1 MFIFKTIV
9 IGIPVSVA
17 GISACWAIKKYME
30 YKTTECS
37 TEGAEVQSSEP
48 NKESEPNPAAVEIE
62 KNKDHSYTRKEEH
75 EEEKCW
81 KNLDPVCKSAAS
93 ICKSVKSFLKTA
105 ASCSITVNESQCDV
119 HQAKLQT
126 NPFRHRINLSIY
138 DKVKMFISSIVLFPL
153 RVIGVATCLV
163 TSYSIASIGLLGVSE
178 EELKSKPMQGWRRTL
193 QAIVSKI
200 MVGLFYCSGFRVRV
214 KGRQAMTREAP
225 ILVLAP
231 HSSVYDA
238 LLVFFLGSPSIVAKE
253 EVKKLPFIGK
263 LVNFTQ
269 PIYVDREDP
278 NSRSKTIEEM
288 VRRATSE
295 DPWQQ
300 TLIFP
305 EGTCSNGK
313 SLITFKPG
321 AFYPGVAVQPVCIRY
336 PNRLDTVT
344 WTWDGPEAW
353 KTVFYT
359 MTQLV
364 TYAEIEFLP
373 PYVPSDEEKRKP
385 KMFASNVRSEMAKC
399 LEVPIVDY
407 SFEDCQLMN
416 KATKLELPSESGLIG
431 VANLRSKYGFD
442 RKDLET
448 DLECFA
454 KIADKKDGV
463 IRLQDLASY
472 LKIRGN
478 NPCLMQI
485 FKAYDQ
491 DSKGFITF
499 KEFIVGKRSASL
511 LCHRT
516 TEIGSCL
523 SASGAWKERLCTFI
537 GQNIA
542 GLST

>member
-1 MFIFKTIV
+1 ML
-9 IGIPVSVA
+9 
-17 GISACWAIKKYME
+17 E
-30 YKTTECS
+30 KTT
-37 TEGAEVQSSEP
+37 
-48 NKESEPNPAAVEIE
+48 
-62 KNKDHSYTRKEEH
+62 
-75 EEEKCW
+75 
-81 KNLDPVCKSAAS
+81 
-93 ICKSVKSFLKTA
+93 
-105 ASCSITVNESQCDV
+105 ASCSTVTGSKCDV
-119 HQAKLQT
+119 GQVKLQT
-126 NPFRHRINLSIY
+126 NPFRHRITLSIY
-138 DKVKMFISSIVLFPL
+138 DKMKMFISSVVLLPL

-163 TSYSIASIGLLGVSE
+163 TSYSIASIGLLGTTE
-178 EELKSKPMQGWRRTL
+178 EQLKSKPMQGSRRTL
-193 QAIVSKI
+193 RAIVSKI

-214 KGRQAMTREAP
+214 KGRQAMAREAP

-231 HSSVYDA
+231 HSSVYDS
-238 LLVFFLGSPSIVAKE
+238 LVVFFLGSPSIVAKE
-253 EVKKLPFIGK
+253 EVKKLPFFGK

-278 NSRSKTIEEM
+278 NSRLKTIQEM

-295 DPWQQ
+295 DSWQQ

-336 PNRLDTVT
+336 PNRLDTPT

-353 KTVFYT
+353 KTVLYT
-359 MTQLV
+359 MTQFV

-373 PYVPSDEEKRKP
+373 PYVPSDEEKREP
-385 KMFASNVRSEMAKC
+385 KIFASNVRSEMAKC

-407 SFEDCQLMN
+407 SFEDCQLMM

-442 RKDLET
+442 RKDLEA
-448 DLECFA
+448 DLDSFA
-454 KIADKKDGV
+454 KIANKKDGV

-472 LKIRGN
+472 LKIHGN

-491 DSKGFITF
+491 DSKGFKTF
-499 KEFIVGKRSASL
+499 KEFIVGKRSATL
-511 LCHRT
+511 LCHQRT
-516 TEIGSCL
+516 KCESCL
-523 SASGAWKERLCTFI
+523 SASGAWKEMLCLSKDKSAYGILETMTAQLKIKQVLYKFTKFKLDIVAINVARLKDGEKRMNSGYTMFKVLCSRKLRVTLLELEQYLQGI
-537 GQNIA
+537 VAISKATNVQQLATLYAHGY
-542 GLST
+542 

>member
-9 IGIPVSVA
+9 IGIPVTVA

-30 YKTTECS
+30 CKTAECS
-37 TEGAEVQSSEP
+37 IEGEEEQSSEG
-48 NKESEPNPAAVEIE
+48 NKESEPNPTVVEIE
-62 KNKDHSYTRKEEH
+62 KNEDHSYIRKEEP
-75 EEEKCW
+75 EEKKCW
-81 KNLDPVCKSAAS
+81 KNLGPVCKSAAS
-93 ICKSVKSFLKTA
+93 ICKSVKSFFKTA
-105 ASCSITVNESQCDV
+105 ASCSTVNVSKCDV
-119 HQAKLQT
+119 GKVKLET

-138 DKVKMFISSIVLFPL
+138 DKMKMCISSIVLLPM

-163 TSYSIASIGLLGVSE
+163 TSYSIASIGLLGTTE

-193 QAIVSKI
+193 RAIVSKI

-214 KGRQAMTREAP
+214 KGRQAMAREAP

-231 HSSVYDA
+231 HSSVYDS
-238 LLVFFLGSPSIVAKE
+238 LVVFFLGSPSIVAKG
-253 EVKKLPFIGK
+253 EVKKLPFFGK

-278 NSRSKTIEEM
+278 NFRLKTIQEM

-295 DPWQQ
+295 DSWQQ

-336 PNRLDTVT
+336 PNRLDTPT

-353 KTVFYT
+353 KTVLYT
-359 MTQLV
+359 MTQFV

-373 PYVPSDEEKRKP
+373 PYVPSDEEKREP
-385 KMFASNVRSEMAKC
+385 KIFASNVRSEMAKC

-407 SFEDCQLMN
+407 SFEDCQLMM

-442 RKDLET
+442 RKDLEA
-448 DLECFA
+448 DLDSFA
-454 KIADKKDGV
+454 KIANKKDGV

-472 LKIRGN
+472 LKIHGN

-485 FKAYDQ
+485 FRAYDQ
-491 DSKGFITF
+491 DYKGFITF
-499 KEFIVGKRSASL
+499 KEFVVDKRSASL
-511 LCHRT
+511 LCHQRT
-516 TEIGSCL
+516 KCESCL
-523 SASGAWKERLCTFI
+523 SASGAWKEMLCTFTDK
-537 GQNIA
+537 NIA
-542 GLST
+542 GLSA